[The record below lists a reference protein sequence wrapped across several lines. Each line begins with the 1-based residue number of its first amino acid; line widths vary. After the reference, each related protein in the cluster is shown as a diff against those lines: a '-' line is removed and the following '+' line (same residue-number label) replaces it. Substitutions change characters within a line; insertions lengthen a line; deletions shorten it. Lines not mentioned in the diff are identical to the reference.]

1 MSQNTSVHTQ
11 FIHTL
16 HLKRSIFTLLSYI
29 TSKPYR
35 LPTLYS
41 GLQTFRFMDLY
52 LSFEFVFGKINF
64 FRLKASTVISLQF
77 KSYFLLLVRFFG
89 LTLGL
94 HLENCI
100 YCGSVCIIMLY
111 IWLEFDLFSAN
122 I

>member
-1 MSQNTSVHTQ
+1 
-11 FIHTL
+11 
-16 HLKRSIFTLLSYI
+16 
-29 TSKPYR
+29 
-35 LPTLYS
+35 
-41 GLQTFRFMDLY
+41 MDLY